1 MKINNIAIKYCF
13 SNECYMYGT
22 IKNKI
27 IGEVMKSIR
36 LIIAILAASSIIH
49 AGEVDGNAVLGGALG
64 AAAGSAVGSAIGG
77 KEGAIIGAGAG
88 GAVGAAIASDRE
100 PRRDNRARVI
110 ERERVIVRDRG
121 DNPNVHYDQGKHKG
135 HYKKKHKKKY
145 KYEND
150 RDRDYYRD
158 YDRNRERHYENDRFR
173 GRDW

>member
-135 HYKKKHKKKY
+135 HYKKKHKKRY

-150 RDRDYYRD
+150 RDRDYY
-158 YDRNRERHYENDRFR
+158 RERHYENDRFR